1 MKNIGSGREAF
12 LYLSRYLYRGVIS
25 EKRIFNNHDGTV
37 TFTYI
42 ESKTGITKYST
53 MKGEDFL
60 FHVIQHVLPKGFRR
74 CRDYG
79 FLHGNAKK
87 ALKFLQLILHV
98 KLNETSEIERPVY
111 KCPKCG
117 AGMRIIYHTFP

>member
-1 MKNIGSGREAF
+1 MKEAGSGREAL
-12 LYLSRYLYRGVIS
+12 LYLSKYLYRGVIS

-37 TFTYI
+37 TLSYI
-42 ESKTGITKYST
+42 ESQTNKIRYRT

-60 FHVIQHVLPKGFRR
+60 FLVIQHVLPKGFRR

-87 ALKFLQLILHV
+87 LLKLLQLI
-98 KLNETSEIERPVY
+98 
-111 KCPKCG
+111 
-117 AGMRIIYHTFP
+117 